1 MPESIIH
8 RIRRDFS
15 RSFCI
20 QSTEEEELITL
31 FGRNKISKKYS
42 LYIFKVIGPYI
53 LLGRKA
59 KALKLWDCYVAN
71 HGNVS

>member
-1 MPESIIH
+1 MERKNLNSITI
-8 RIRRDFS
+8 
-15 RSFCI
+15 
-20 QSTEEEELITL
+20 
-31 FGRNKISKKYS
+31 FGSNKISKKYS
-42 LYIFKVIGPYI
+42 LYIFKVIGPKI